1 MSKLFFD
8 HLIILEDLETEIKE
22 VAESPEEKE
31 ELWQLID
38 EILHH
43 RILGCILDSL
53 PAEHHHNFLEMFH
66 QSPHDERIIHFLNKK
81 IEGDIEKLIEKEVAD
96 IKNELLADIKG
107 KKNA

>member
-8 HLIILEDLETEIKE
+8 HLIILEDLEAEIKE

-31 ELWQLID
+31 ELWQLVD

-81 IEGDIEKLIEKEVAD
+81 IEGDIEGVIREEIKLLEKEILEE
-96 IKNELLADIKG
+96 IK
-107 KKNA
+107 

>member
-38 EILHH
+38 EILH
-43 RILGCILDSL
+43 
-53 PAEHHHNFLEMFH
+53 
-66 QSPHDERIIHFLNKK
+66 Q
-81 IEGDIEKLIEKEVAD
+81 
-96 IKNELLADIKG
+96 
-107 KKNA
+107 